1 VDKLIRLI
9 LTSRVYEVAVET
21 PLDSAEQLSRKTGNR
36 VLLKREDL
44 QPVFSFKLR
53 GAYNK
58 IAHLS
63 SEERS
68 KGIITASAGNHA
80 QGVAYS
86 AMKLGIRAVIV
97 MPLTTPDIK
106 VNAVQNLGA
115 EVILHGDNY
124 SDAAEHCLYLKE
136 KYAMTFVHPFDDELV
151 IAGQGTIAVEILR
164 QCSERVDK
172 IFVPIGGGGLIAGIA
187 AYVKAISP
195 ETRVVGVEPVDS
207 NAMARSL
214 EAGHR
219 VALDSVGIFADG
231 VAVKKVGSLTYAL
244 CRRFVDEIILV
255 DTDELCSAI
264 KSIYQDTRS
273 IVEPAGALGVAGLI
287 KYTKTRSITNEAL
300 VAVNSGAN
308 MNFERLSYV
317 AERAQMGEKHEALF
331 AVTIPEEPGALKRF
345 CLDVVKDRN
354 ITELNYRLATRKK
367 AHILIGLGI
376 RDELERHTFAQ
387 LMAQNGFVNSD
398 LTDNELAKT
407 HVRHMVGG
415 RSHETHSEVLYRF
428 WFPER
433 SGALRTFLEAMS
445 ESWNISVFHYRV
457 QGGEYGSVLIGLEI
471 PPEDDQKLHRFLNRL
486 GYRYLKETD
495 NEAYKLFM

>member
-1 VDKLIRLI
+1 MDKLIRLI
-9 LTSRVYEVAVET
+9 LTSRVYEAANET
-21 PLDSAEQLSRKTGNR
+21 PLDTAEQLSLKTGNK

-53 GAYNK
+53 GAYNM
-58 IAHLS
+58 ISHLTD
-63 SEERS
+63 EEKN

-86 AMKLGIRAVIV
+86 AMKLGMRAVIV
-97 MPLTTPDIK
+97 MPVTTPEIK
-106 VNAVQNLGA
+106 VSAVKHFGA

-124 SDAAEHCLYLKE
+124 TDAADHCQYLKE
-136 KYAMTFVHPFDDELV
+136 EYGMTLVHPFDDEMV

-164 QCSERVDK
+164 QAANKVDK

-195 ETRVVGVEPVDS
+195 ETQIIGVEPVDS
-207 NAMARSL
+207 NAMALSI
-214 EAGHR
+214 EKGHR
-219 VALDSVGIFADG
+219 VVLDSVGIFADG
-231 VAVKKVGSLTYAL
+231 VAVKKVGSITFGL
-244 CRRFVDEIILV
+244 CRRFVDKIILV
-255 DTDELCSAI
+255 DSDELCSAI

-287 KYTKTRSITNEAL
+287 KYAKINSTIGETL
-300 VAVNSGAN
+300 VAINSGAN

-317 AERAQMGEKHEALF
+317 AERSQMGEKHEALF
-331 AVTIPEEPGALKRF
+331 AVTIPEEPGSLKRF

-354 ITELNYRLATRKK
+354 ITELNYRLATREK
-367 AHILIGLGI
+367 AHILVGLGI
-376 RDELERHTFAQ
+376 RDEDESHTFA
-387 LMAQNGFVNSD
+387 LEMTRNGFVNAD

-415 RSHETHSEVLYRF
+415 RSTESHREVLYRF

-445 ESWNISVFHYRV
+445 ENWNISVFHYRV

-471 PPEDDQKLHRFLNRL
+471 PPADDHKFSRFLNKL

-495 NEAYKLFM
+495 NEVYRLFM